1 VITRTLEEQG
11 DVVGLYLDPPEKAL
25 VLCVD
30 DKSQIQA
37 LSGPRR
43 ACPCCPPPRRG

>member
-1 VITRTLEEQG
+1 MDRAVGCAPSTIQQIWQAFGIL
-11 DVVGLYLDPPEKAL
+11 GLYLVPPEQAL

-37 LSGPRR
+37 LDPI
-43 ACPCCPPPRRG
+43 

>member
-1 VITRTLEEQG
+1 
-11 DVVGLYLDPPEKAL
+11 LYLDSPDKAL

-37 LSGPRR
+37 LDRSAVLPMMPGLPNRSRR
-43 ACPCCPPPRRG
+43 RLGS